1 MEVWFV
7 IDDTSGVVRP
17 SIHPPDC
24 ASRHPSIHPPIRLLP
39 PRCRPA
45 LRPTD
50 PLRASTRPPPDYTS
64 THTSIHPSMH
74 PYIRYFHFHFH
85 STKAAVAPEW
95 ARRHCGC
102 THSRVGRMDGR
113 TYLGARRLRGPCG
126 LGGGGGRSR
135 RPAAVRARKGKTCAM
150 P

>member
-1 MEVWFV
+1 MRVEAWFV

-39 PRCRPA
+39 PR
-45 LRPTD
+45 
-50 PLRASTRPPPDYTS
+50 ASTRPPPDYTS

-74 PYIRYFHFHFH
+74 PYIRYFHFHFY

-95 ARRHCGC
+95 ARRHCGWALGDC
-102 THSRVGRMDGR
+102 EARAVSAEALGGGGGRSRRRRR
-113 TYLGARRLRGPCG
+113 TVV
-126 LGGGGGRSR
+126 GGGGGRSR